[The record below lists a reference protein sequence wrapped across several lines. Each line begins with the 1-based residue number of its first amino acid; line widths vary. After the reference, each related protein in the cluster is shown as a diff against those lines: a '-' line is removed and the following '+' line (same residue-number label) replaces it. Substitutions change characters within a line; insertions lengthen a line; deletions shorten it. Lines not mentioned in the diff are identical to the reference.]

1 VIEAVISDFGGV
13 VTVPLGEAFT
23 RANAEIGVPVE
34 ALGKAMRIAAARDGE
49 PPIFKLERGQ
59 MTEGEFLAQL
69 GAALEEVLGH
79 PVDLD
84 GYGER
89 LMAALEPNEP
99 LLDYYRSLQ
108 ARGIRFAICT
118 NNVREWQPRW
128 LPTLPPGLF
137 ELIVDSAF
145 EGTRKPEPEIYE
157 LCLRRIGL
165 PAAACVFVDDL
176 ELNVEGARACG
187 MHGVVF
193 RDTAQVVGEIG
204 ALVPP
209 SIL

>member
-23 RANAEIGVPVE
+23 RANAQIGIPAE
-34 ALGKAMRIAAARDGE
+34 ALGQAMRIAAAHDGE

-59 MTEGEFLAQL
+59 ITEGEFLTVLAQS
-69 GAALEEVLGH
+69 LERVLGH
-79 PVDLD
+79 AVDLD

-89 LMAALEPNEP
+89 LMGEMKPNGP

-108 ARGIRFAICT
+108 ELGIRFAICT

-128 LPTLPPGLF
+128 LPMLPPGLF
-137 ELIVDSAF
+137 EEVVDSGF

-157 LCLRRIGL
+157 LCLTRLGL
-165 PAAACVFVDDL
+165 AAESCVFVDDL
-176 ELNVEGARACG
+176 EINVTAARELG
-187 MHGVVF
+187 LHGVRF
-193 RDTAQVVGEIG
+193 RDTAQAVAEIG
-204 ALVPP
+204 ALFE
-209 SIL
+209 LG